1 MFGRKGKDSKSALTK
16 RLGVQL
22 DHAFEE
28 MITAISQ
35 ASDQDNDLAAEVGLF
50 EFLQRLASEIPE
62 PEKLLEM
69 LTQSELE
76 RYSFFGRRLSRQVD
90 PLIQRLADVSDDV
103 AMPALKSAFAG
114 ALESVFECN
123 FDFQDSRNVD
133 RGIGLEFSLTLASH
147 ARKLGNLN
155 KKSEPDFEQFGVLTV
170 VISWAFDQWLLSDE
184 RQSALIN
191 PYEAFSESDLASKF
205 SSMVMLTH
213 EPIDLLVGLPGTG
226 LDISPNWHELIVNGY
241 LAFQVG
247 ALGHAERIY
256 ATAQEIYPL
265 PPNRS
270 HEYSYARHIVEG
282 GTPTG
287 QGQEL
292 TASSIERLA
301 YLTNGLSTNPNEAA
315 RFHTVTDAIA
325 DKSLALSENL
335 SGTSAETAIED
346 LCALAATGG
355 LHPVARLRLA
365 KAFSAVGR
373 NEEAI
378 EHFQILTTVDPKQ
391 DKLARQVALGN
402 LAWELWKLRRFS
414 EAKMA
419 AQEALRGDLSDG
431 FGISLLAHHEAS
443 INLDF
448 RMRSMLELR
457 VANIQEY
464 FGKTE
469 EAAHIR
475 ESINSRGPV
484 FAPYLGP

>member
-1 MFGRKGKDSKSALTK
+1 MFGRMVKNSKSALTK
-16 RLGVQL
+16 RLGVQQ
-22 DHAFEE
+22 DHAFQE

-35 ASDQDNDLAAEVGLF
+35 ASDQDDDLAVEAELCEFF
-50 EFLQRLASEIPE
+50 ERLESETPQ

-69 LTQSELE
+69 FTQSELE
-76 RYSFFGRRLSRQVD
+76 RYSSLGRRLSRQVD
-90 PLIQRLADVSDDV
+90 PLIQRLEDISDEV
-103 AMPALKSAFAG
+103 AMPALKSAFAA

-123 FDFQDSRNVD
+123 FDVQDSRNVD
-133 RGIGLEFSLTLASH
+133 RGIGLEFSSTLASH
-147 ARKLGNLN
+147 ARKLGKLN

-170 VISWAFDQWLLSDE
+170 VISWAFEQWLFSDE

-191 PYEAFSESDLASKF
+191 PHEAFSESDLASKF
-205 SSMVMLTH
+205 SSMVMLAH

-256 ATAQEIYPL
+256 AAAKEIYPL

-270 HEYSYARHIVEG
+270 NEYSYARHIVEG

-292 TASSIERLA
+292 TASSFDRLA

-315 RFHTVTDAIA
+315 RFHTVTGAIA

-335 SGTSAETAIED
+335 SGTSAETAVEE
-346 LCALAATGG
+346 LCALAAKGG

-365 KAFSAVGR
+365 KALSGLGR

-378 EHFQILTTVDPKQ
+378 EHFRILTTVDPKH
-391 DKLARQVALGN
+391 DDLARQVALGK

-431 FGISLLAHHEAS
+431 FGISLLAHHEVS

-448 RMRSMLELR
+448 RMKSMLELR

-475 ESINSRGPV
+475 QSIKSRGPV